1 MSGMRRALVA
11 VIAAIVSTAVSCGGE
26 GEGSDVGRPVRT
38 EPVWLRTSR
47 PTPPADVAAA
57 RFLAHPGTLLA
68 RVRTDPLHVHAAPG
82 TRRPHLALAARNPW
96 RQRLRLLVLKHALDE
111 RGRIWLRVQL
121 PIWPNGQEGW
131 VAASDVGLSAP
142 SERLVV
148 DVSDRTLVRMR
159 GRRVVARLP
168 VGVGAAGTP
177 TPPGRYVVWAKV
189 RTGRPLSAYGSYIL
203 GLSGFSDAIDP
214 SEWSGEP
221 RLAIHGTADPSDA
234 GRAVSN
240 GCIRV
245 PNALLRQVR
254 DVPMGTPVVIRR

>member
-38 EPVWLRTSR
+38 EPVSLRTSR
-47 PTPPADVAAA
+47 PRPPGDVAVA

-68 RVRTDPLHVHAAPG
+68 RVRTDPLDVHAAPG
-82 TRRPHLALAARNPW
+82 TKRPYLALAARNPW